1 MKREENME
9 KAGSHR
15 RSPKWQKRKKC
26 QSGLK
31 LNVHSKIERMR
42 MTEAAGRGVK

>member
-26 QSGLK
+26 QSVLK